1 MRYAIL
7 LGLSALTLLE
17 SQAVDPNKTGFPH
30 DMIWFN
36 EPKNPQ
42 PGVTHHGYH
51 SVLMNKE
58 VGYNIW
64 LPPGYETSS
73 QQYPVVYWLH
83 GRNNTESSDQY
94 PVHFLAESV
103 ANGTVPPMILV
114 YASGGSQSNYCDSVD
129 RKYLGETTVVRE
141 LIPYIDR
148 HYRTIASRDGRSIQ
162 GMSMG
167 GFGCMK
173 LGLKYPDLFSSIVA
187 FAGGFR
193 RPEDIA
199 SGGPSYGAMFNN
211 DPEIFRAQHP
221 ETLARRNAD
230 QIRGR
235 VAISMYVG
243 NQDPG
248 LANNRRMHAVLQ
260 EMRIPHEYQEF
271 DGIAH
276 NLRLLSDQ
284 VKQENFAFAAR
295 SFKLPPER
303 KSR

>member
-1 MRYAIL
+1 MRYAIQVALCTPL
-7 LGLSALTLLE
+7 LLH
-17 SQAVDPNKTGFPH
+17 SQAVDPNRTGFPH

-51 SVLMNKE
+51 SASMNKE

-73 QQYPVVYWLH
+73 HRYPVVYWLH

-94 PVHFLAESV
+94 PVHFLAAAIEK
-103 ANGTVPPMILV
+103 GMLPPMILV
-114 YASGGSQSNYCDSVD
+114 FASGGSQTNYCDSYD
-129 RKYLGETTVVRE
+129 GKYLGETTVIKE
-141 LIPYIDR
+141 LIPYMDQ

-167 GFGCMK
+167 GFGCMR

-193 RPEDIA
+193 RPEDIG
-199 SGGPSYGAMFNN
+199 SGGPSYGEMFNG
-211 DPEIFRAQHP
+211 DPEVFRAQHAW
-221 ETLARRNAD
+221 TLARTNAPK
-230 QIRGR
+230 IRGR
-235 VAISMYVG
+235 IAISMFVG
-243 NQDPG
+243 NRDPG
-248 LANNRRMHAVLQ
+248 LENNRHMHTVLD
-260 EMRIPHEYQEF
+260 EMKIPHDYREF

-276 NLRLLSDQ
+276 NLKLLADQ
-284 VKQENFAFAAR
+284 VQEGNFAFAAR
-295 SFKLPPER
+295 SFKVPPGR
-303 KSR
+303 